1 VEVLA
6 EIPAE
11 LPVELP
17 TEVPAE
23 VAAEVPA
30 EIPAEVPAEI
40 PAEVLSEDSAEVHE
54 ESGNS
59 VEIPEAIV
67 ETIPTEMTED
77 VSEDNLADTVS
88 DRDVTEP
95 PDETNHS
102 VSEDKNDKAEL
113 EEKNV
118 EEKEIKNE
126 ITTEMT
132 QDGETSKPEKVEINV
147 AEMATEEPQIE
158 SLEKS
163 HDLPQSDEIN
173 EKIEEKSNVEA
184 VELDKKEVVSPN
196 LEADEK
202 VDNAGDQS
210 VENNHEDI
218 EIVGE
223 PIDSNEKSKENDAIK
238 ECTEAF
244 PNSSQTVTDNVTE
257 TKEQLPVSMVAHTV
271 NSDETSSQKLVI
283 GVTEDDKIENCTAS
297 VTSTENSTTIISVT
311 TTTTSTTTSKLLESE
326 PKSEVTVTND
336 SSEAKFVTCIDIK
349 SQECEK
355 IKKAAPVPPARTK
368 KVESTPVTE
377 QKEPAVAAAGAADV
391 PKTPILHQQT
401 VQPEATGLLAYIRNF
416 FSCMTSKK

>member
-1 VEVLA
+1 
-6 EIPAE
+6 
-11 LPVELP
+11 
-17 TEVPAE
+17 
-23 VAAEVPA
+23 
-30 EIPAEVPAEI
+30 
-40 PAEVLSEDSAEVHE
+40 
-54 ESGNS
+54 
-59 VEIPEAIV
+59 
-67 ETIPTEMTED
+67 M
-77 VSEDNLADTVS
+77 
-88 DRDVTEP
+88 
-95 PDETNHS
+95 
-102 VSEDKNDKAEL
+102 
-113 EEKNV
+113 
-118 EEKEIKNE
+118 
-126 ITTEMT
+126 
-132 QDGETSKPEKVEINV
+132 
-147 AEMATEEPQIE
+147 
-158 SLEKS
+158 
-163 HDLPQSDEIN
+163 
-173 EKIEEKSNVEA
+173 
-184 VELDKKEVVSPN
+184 
-196 LEADEK
+196 
-202 VDNAGDQS
+202 DNAGDQS

-218 EIVGE
+218 EIVGD

-238 ECTEAF
+238 ECTEAV
-244 PNSSQTVTDNVTE
+244 PNSSQTVTDNVTDNVTE